1 MYILANITKQFKPLK
16 DKHPIFDEDGD
27 DDQDNPFKQGSLL
40 ANMRESTES
49 YQIEASFKHRGEV
62 KRDENVVKKL
72 DFDGKDGKKE
82 GRPASKEKFKM
93 PAMKKMTDVEMP
105 VFEED
110 EDIEKKIEKRMREM
124 NDLVRKEGKAM
135 QTESIVSSR
144 VKNRPDFQKVKK
156 PQSIIDINAA
166 EGGRQKR
173 PGQPRECLKL
183 IRLDAPVVE

>member
-72 DFDGKDGKKE
+72 DFDGKDGKKGKYLDE
-82 GRPASKEKFKM
+82 RNTIASYHLDANVCFL
-93 PAMKKMTDVEMP
+93 PHLRA
-105 VFEED
+105 
-110 EDIEKKIEKRMREM
+110 
-124 NDLVRKEGKAM
+124 
-135 QTESIVSSR
+135 
-144 VKNRPDFQKVKK
+144 
-156 PQSIIDINAA
+156 
-166 EGGRQKR
+166 
-173 PGQPRECLKL
+173 KL
-183 IRLDAPVVE
+183 ISN